1 MSITYDLTAVG
12 QPARG
17 ETRATEQLQTTGVR
31 RSAAFSGVTGAA
43 LGTATGVV
51 LGVGS
56 AGLVPAVGAAVFIA
70 MGVLFG
76 AFNGGLIGL
85 LSRLDGR

>member
-1 MSITYDLTAVG
+1 MSITYDVTAVA

-17 ETRATEQLQTTGVR
+17 TTRSAEPLKTTGAR
-31 RSAAFSGVTGAA
+31 RGAAFSGVTGAV